1 MMDLTEGIISNA
13 AMEVNGTYE
22 LDYKGHHISLAP
34 GFKRVSMTEAIKE
47 KTGIDFNEHMSFEDA
62 KKLAEEHGIEVEAHF
77 GYGHIIN
84 EFFEKYVEETIVEP
98 TFVYGHQ
105 LKSHHLLKEFR
116 RPTFHD
122 VLNYS
127 SVETNMLTHLLN

>member
-1 MMDLTEGIISNA
+1 MISMNIC
-13 AMEVNGTYE
+13 
-22 LDYKGHHISLAP
+22 HS
-34 GFKRVSMTEAIKE
+34 
-47 KTGIDFNEHMSFEDA
+47 EDA

-105 LKSHHLLKEFR
+105 LKSHHLLKR
-116 RPTFHD
+116 I
-122 VLNYS
+122 
-127 SVETNMLTHLLN
+127 